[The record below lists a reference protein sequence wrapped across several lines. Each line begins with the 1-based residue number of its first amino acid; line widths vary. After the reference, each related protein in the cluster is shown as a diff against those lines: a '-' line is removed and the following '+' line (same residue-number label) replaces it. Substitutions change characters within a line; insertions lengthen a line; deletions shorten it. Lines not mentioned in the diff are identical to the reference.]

1 MYEQAIQTLA
11 LIGIVAI
18 FYVAIEIF
26 NAIYNKVLLIQDYL
40 EWKRTVRKEK
50 ARIYK
55 LNAYRRGA

>member
-11 LIGIVAI
+11 LIGIAAI

-26 NAIYNKVLLIQDYL
+26 NTIYNKVLLIQDYL
-40 EWKRTVRKEK
+40 EWKREIKKEK
-50 ARIYK
+50 ARIYR